1 MNHVFETMG
10 TVVSLSGD
18 IPAGAADQVEAVFAD
33 LERRYSLYRPE
44 SEASRIARRELL
56 MEDAS
61 AEMRATYEL
70 AMGWRSSTDGA
81 FTPNRPDGVIDLA
94 GVVKAIAIE
103 RAGAVLDACGSSH
116 WCVNA
121 GGDILTRTGEGRDP
135 WVIGVV
141 DPADRSKLLTQFEAS
156 EQYRAF
162 ATSGI
167 TERGEHI
174 WRVGVDDTF
183 VQVSVAAPDILTA
196 DVLATAIVGG
206 GADMLHLALR
216 RWPLEVIACTRD
228 GEYKV
233 TPAFLAA

>member
-1 MNHVFETMG
+1 MSHVFYSMG
-10 TVVSLSGD
+10 TAISLAGD
-18 IPAGAADQVEAVFAD
+18 LPAGATDQVEAVFAE

-44 SEASRIARRELL
+44 SEASQIARRELL
-56 MEDAS
+56 LADAS
-61 AEMRATYEL
+61 EEMRDTYTL
-70 AMGWRSSTDGA
+70 AMNWRAQTDGA

-103 RAGAVLDACGSSH
+103 RAGEALDACGSAH
-116 WCVNA
+116 WCLNA

-141 DPADRSKLLTQFEAS
+141 DPDDRSQLLTQFTADDKM
-156 EQYRAF
+156 RAF

-183 VQVSVAAPDILTA
+183 VQVSVAAPDIVTA

-206 GADMLHLALR
+206 GAGMLDKALKV
-216 RWPLEVIACTRD
+216 WPLEVIACART